1 MLATDGTWREA
12 DDARHDEWRALVG
25 PALWASVALLLAI
38 AIFLCAR
45 RLDGAFSE
53 SLAPIPLV
61 VTAGGLL
68 AWAVALRLRL
78 RDRRALWLGAVTLV
92 LFAVGCSAPGG
103 RAVDWVVWLAVLGAY
118 VLLPGRRGS
127 PAIGPDNLATVV
139 QQLSRSRTADGCET
153 IRGSLVAEFAARE
166 RAAVLHVAFC
176 PSFERLPTVE
186 SEIAEGPACEVK
198 LAQILH
204 QGARFEARL
213 ARASTRPQRV
223 TIEFVAT
230 DRRA

>member
-1 MLATDGTWREA
+1 LLATDGTWREA

-25 PALWASVALLLAI
+25 PALWASVGLLLAI
-38 AIFLCAR
+38 GLFLSAR
-45 RLDGAFSE
+45 RLSGALSE

-78 RDRRALWLGAVTLV
+78 RDRRVDWLLAVVLL

-103 RAVDWVVWLAVLGAY
+103 RVVDWVVWLAVLGAF
-118 VLLPGRRGS
+118 VLMPARRSS
-127 PAIGPDNLATVV
+127 PAMGPDSLATLV
-139 QQLSRSRTADGCET
+139 QRLSRSRTADGCET
-153 IRGSLVAEFAARE
+153 IRGSLVAEFAAGE
-166 RAAVLHVAFC
+166 RTAVLHVAFC
-176 PSFERLPTVE
+176 PPFERLPTVE
-186 SEIAEGPACEVK
+186 SEIAEGPACELK

-204 QGARFEARL
+204 QGCRFEARL
-213 ARASTRPQRV
+213 ARASTRPERV

-230 DRRA
+230 ERGA